1 MQKTKI
7 LKRVRVKS
15 PDPRKYLR
23 LHRAE
28 FGQKFTNKKI
38 NWDKFYPDIQSLV
51 NKTASFL
58 GVNDNN
64 LIIGAGAESVIK
76 DIFFYHSTNF
86 KNKKILIF
94 EPNYYMYEHYAKLL
108 SYKISKHNLLDEH
121 SYYLSSKKII
131 EILKKDKINL
141 LSLVLPS
148 APIEKNIKK
157 SELLKIMKHC
167 LKYKIFVIIDEV
179 YKNFKNK
186 DNISLIKKYPNLII
200 IKSFSKL
207 SGYPGIRFGIGLLNK
222 KIFQKINSFRLSIEI
237 SSNTAEKVM
246 YLIKNF
252 SIIKKNENEIKKASM
267 YFIKFLNSEN
277 YKYFNKSINSVSFF
291 CKNLKEKKKLIMEFK
306 KKDIIANYN
315 YKCSNLLINV
325 TTSNIFN
332 IKIVKKI
339 LIKINK

>member
-1 MQKTKI
+1 M
-7 LKRVRVKS
+7 
-15 PDPRKYLR
+15 
-23 LHRAE
+23 
-28 FGQKFTNKKI
+28 
-38 NWDKFYPDIQSLV
+38 
-51 NKTASFL
+51 
-58 GVNDNN
+58 
-64 LIIGAGAESVIK
+64 
-76 DIFFYHSTNF
+76 FFF
-86 KNKKILIF
+86 
-94 EPNYYMYEHYAKLL
+94 
-108 SYKISKHNLLDEH
+108 
-121 SYYLSSKKII
+121 
-131 EILKKDKINL
+131 
-141 LSLVLPS
+141 
-148 APIEKNIKK
+148 
-157 SELLKIMKHC
+157 
-167 LKYKIFVIIDEV
+167 
-179 YKNFKNK
+179 
-186 DNISLIKKYPNLII
+186 
-200 IKSFSKL
+200 
-207 SGYPGIRFGIGLLNK
+207 
-222 KIFQKINSFRLSIEI
+222 FQKINSFRISIEI